1 RARPALPRAREARP
15 TGCPAMRPRGR
26 ALGRKTE
33 PGPRDGPAS
42 PATYSPQCGVRGS
55 PSNGERAAAAAA
67 ARGVRVLERE
77 AGTHHGGDVVDLH
90 AIQVLAAERIHEE
103 PEPVGLDDVVVLLGL
118 VLDVQAI
125 LEARAT
131 TRQHGHTQS
140 GRLSR
145 ALLLHEL
152 PHLGNR
158 RRCDRGVHRS
168 PPEKTLLRPAFG
180 HGSQYTSRIRRFHL

>member
-1 RARPALPRAREARP
+1 AISIHIRGHGLGATARIDRYRGLDRRPTDEVGVLADRLRHVDTHINRIGRHGRKLSPRARPALPRAREARP

-90 AIQVLAAERIHEE
+90 AI
-103 PEPVGLDDVVVLLGL
+103 
-118 VLDVQAI
+118 
-125 LEARAT
+125 
-131 TRQHGHTQS
+131 
-140 GRLSR
+140 
-145 ALLLHEL
+145 
-152 PHLGNR
+152 
-158 RRCDRGVHRS
+158 
-168 PPEKTLLRPAFG
+168 
-180 HGSQYTSRIRRFHL
+180 